1 VDIFSGRNIWM
12 DLLIEEF
19 GILISIIIFIWVLIA
34 ASVFEKDDDGIHKY
48 SIETRSAFKK
58 FYFLIGSGWLL
69 LIFSSNNIISVLLMI
84 LISIIIGKSIVL
96 SSEDRDRQDFQRAVN
111 KMKMSTKRKRK
122 VTSKFK
128 GVNVKSG
135 RRVYYRT
142 KGELERAI
150 KSGLTLSVADYEKER
165 LKNLPYDKI
174 E

>member
-1 VDIFSGRNIWM
+1 MLTWIYFQGEIFVWTSI
-12 DLLIEEF
+12 LLIAW
-19 GILISIIIFIWVLIA
+19 GVWISLV
-34 ASVFEKDDDGIHKY
+34 VFEKDFDGIHIY

-58 FYFLIGSGWLL
+58 FCFLVGSGYFL
-69 LIFSSNNIISVLLMI
+69 LILSPNDIISALLVI
-84 LISIIIGKSIVL
+84 LILIIIGKSFVVEVR
-96 SSEDRDRQDFQRAVN
+96 EDRDRQDFQRAIN

-142 KGELERAI
+142 KGDLERAI